1 MNFEFTEA
9 QDEIVRQARTL
20 CANFLDEY
28 WHEYVLACAPH
39 A

>member
-1 MNFEFTEA
+1 MNFELTEA

-28 WHEYVLACAPH
+28 CHEYVLACVPH